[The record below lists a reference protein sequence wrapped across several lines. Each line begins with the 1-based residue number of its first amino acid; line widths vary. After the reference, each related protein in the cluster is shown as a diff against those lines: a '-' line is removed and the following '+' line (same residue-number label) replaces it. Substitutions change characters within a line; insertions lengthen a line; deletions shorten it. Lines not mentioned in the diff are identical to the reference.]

1 MKKVLRLVRRS
12 HHLKLTLKIKL
23 KKIKDIHSLTTLPKF
38 YRYSNLM
45 WFNTSMSTSMNSQE
59 KVLLLNMQFFLKKL
73 QTFINF
79 FVNKIANQPSY
90 AISYNLLWTKMKIF
104 LVQSFLPNY
113 KSSND
118 TFIQVSHTLSWSD
131 NFKNNSFCV
140 VLFIIWFHIKL

>member
-59 KVLLLNMQFFLKKL
+59 KVLLLNMQFILKKL
-73 QTFINF
+73 QTNLLMQSRIIFCKLKWKPSLCNLSCQITNHLMTHLSKFPIHSVGVTSLKTIF
-79 FVNKIANQPSY
+79 FVLFYLSY
-90 AISYNLLWTKMKIF
+90 
-104 LVQSFLPNY
+104 
-113 KSSND
+113 D
-118 TFIQVSHTLSWSD
+118 FI
-131 NFKNNSFCV
+131 
-140 VLFIIWFHIKL
+140 